1 LPPQARRSTIAAF
14 SWEAAMLYEMRVY
27 EVPPGQGPAFVKL
40 VEEFGKPIRGDR
52 YGRMEGYWLA
62 EFGALNRVW
71 HLWSHDSL
79 AARADNRRRLSE
91 DKAWTGEFVPLIKDM
106 ILRQD
111 IMLLNPVR
119 ELTNRPTTR
128 GNVYEFRDYRCAF
141 GKAPAFAKA
150 LADAMPIRERH
161 SKNVGL
167 WQGGAPQPN
176 QVCHLWVYAD
186 LKERAEKRARVA
198 ADPDWQGFLKANAGM
213 LVDMHSTVLVPTAFS
228 PLG

>member
-1 LPPQARRSTIAAF
+1 
-14 SWEAAMLYEMRVY
+14 MLYEMRVY

-40 VEEFGKPIRGDR
+40 VQDVGHPIRGDR
-52 YGRMEGYWLA
+52 YGRMEGYWQA
-62 EFGALNRVW
+62 ELGALNRVW

-79 AARADNRRRLSE
+79 AARAENRRRLSE

-119 ELTNRPTTR
+119 ELTNKPSSR

-141 GKAPAFAKA
+141 GRAPGFAKA
-150 LADAMPIRERH
+150 IVEAMPIRERH
-161 SKNVGL
+161 SKNLGVWLGES
-167 WQGGAPQPN
+167 PQPN
-176 QVCHLWVYAD
+176 QCCHLWIYKD
-186 LKERAEKRARVA
+186 LKERAEQRAKVA
-198 ADPDWQGFLKANAGM
+198 ADPDWAVFLKNNRSA
-213 LVDMHSTVLVPTAFS
+213 LVDMHSTVLIPTEFS